1 MPYESFKNM
10 PVWQTAMDIAVKTFR
25 LTEKLPRKE
34 DYGLTSQI
42 RRSALSISG
51 NIAEAFGRKHT
62 KNKVNFYY
70 FARGSITETQSHV
83 EYARKVGYI
92 NSKSSEEIDS
102 RLGML
107 VHDLNKVIATLNHS
121 STTQPHS

>member
-1 MPYESFKNM
+1 MPI
-10 PVWQTAMDIAVKTFR
+10 WQVAMEIAVEIFKI
-25 LTEKLPRKE
+25 TETLPKKE

-42 RRSALSISG
+42 RRAALSISA

-62 KNKVNFYY
+62 KDKVNFYY

-92 NSKSSEEIDS
+92 DSKSSEEIDR

-107 VHDLNKVIATLNHS
+107 VHDLNKVIATLTAS
-121 STTQPHS
+121 SKS

>member
-83 EYARKVGYI
+83 EYARKV
-92 NSKSSEEIDS
+92 
-102 RLGML
+102 
-107 VHDLNKVIATLNHS
+107 
-121 STTQPHS
+121 